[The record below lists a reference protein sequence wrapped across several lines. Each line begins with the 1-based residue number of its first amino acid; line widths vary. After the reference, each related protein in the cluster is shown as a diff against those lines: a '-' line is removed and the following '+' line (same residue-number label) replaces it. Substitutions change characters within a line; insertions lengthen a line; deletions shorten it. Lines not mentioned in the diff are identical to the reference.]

1 MDVSAADI
9 LLIALGGAIG
19 AVLRFSVGQVV
30 NTEQF
35 PWATFAVNILG
46 TFFLAL
52 ITFSFPG
59 ISTGARLFLFTG
71 FFGAFTTMST
81 FSLETVNLYFDGR
94 IADAAF
100 NFILNAGL
108 CVIGAIC
115 GRYAG
120 LAIVG

>member
-59 ISTGARLFLFTG
+59 IPS
-71 FFGAFTTMST
+71 
-81 FSLETVNLYFDGR
+81 
-94 IADAAF
+94 AA
-100 NFILNAGL
+100 NYSCLRDSSVHL
-108 CVIGAIC
+108 PQC
-115 GRYAG
+115 RHSHWKQ
-120 LAIVG
+120 